1 MTLIRHNIRL
11 TAELEKALRQ
21 LAKQQGVTPYAM
33 LQLSV
38 KAGIAAQLN
47 PPVADGGSGE
57 LVAEIASMST
67 HLDDIERMLDRTL
80 FTACAAYC
88 YARSAAMGG
97 GNTDAVITAETR
109 SAYDRQRAAMARRP

>member
-38 KAGIAAQLN
+38 KAGITAQLN
-47 PPVADGGSGE
+47 PPVADAGSGE
-57 LVAEIASMST
+57 LVAEIASMSA

-97 GNTDAVITAETR
+97 GNTDEVITAETNR
-109 SAYDRQRAAMARRP
+109 AYDRQRAAMAQRP